1 MADKHVNALEN
12 RTKSLLR
19 SKIKPKRNISQENKK
34 LYFLSLLLVK
44 VQKNQTR
51 TNEIFWGQ
59 RLIIAGDRR
68 RRREG
73 AIFVYL

>member
-1 MADKHVNALEN
+1 M
-12 RTKSLLR
+12 
-19 SKIKPKRNISQENKK
+19 K